1 MKTIKYFVGGAVAG
15 AIGKLATMYHNL
27 QWPVNTIEIR
37 LAKKEDAQ
45 FIALLGRITFTETF
59 GHFFRDQKDLIDY
72 YNLTFSVQKIEDGIK
87 KPNNI
92 FWIAFVNRFPV
103 GYAKLKLYSNS
114 EFIESKDVC
123 QLQKIYVLKDFLSM
137 KIGFELQDLLLKKAK
152 ELNFNKVW
160 LSVLNSNERAINFYK
175 KNGFEKIGNHD
186 FQIGKENFEFIVM
199 KKNLWKQNT
208 IKLYSNWFL
217 EHIVF
222 RGRSKRLTYAA
233 TLNNTGS
240 NS

>member
-1 MKTIKYFVGGAVAG
+1 M
-15 AIGKLATMYHNL
+15 
-27 QWPVNTIEIR
+27 NTIEIR

-45 FIALLGRITFTETF
+45 CIALLGRITFTETF
-59 GHFFRDQKDLIDY
+59 GHFFLEIKKDLIDY

-92 FWIAFVNRFPV
+92 FWIAFVNRLPV

-160 LSVLNSNERAINFYK
+160 LSVLNTAMRE
-175 KNGFEKIGNHD
+175 
-186 FQIGKENFEFIVM
+186 Q
-199 KKNLWKQNT
+199 
-208 IKLYSNWFL
+208 
-217 EHIVF
+217 
-222 RGRSKRLTYAA
+222 
-233 TLNNTGS
+233 
-240 NS
+240 